1 MKKKIAL
8 MLSLLVV
15 ALLSLVACIKE
26 DPVDPHV
33 YVEHTAVAPTC
44 TDTGS
49 EFYYSC
55 SHCEKI
61 FDANKN
67 EISAIPT
74 VEANGHDFVLHEEV
88 SSTCSTKG
96 TLSHYT
102 CNDCSLIFD
111 LNKEVIDS
119 VEVDFDSTNHSSDP
133 TLIIAVAPAKT
144 AYVVGETFDTSG
156 MQIVYGCKDC
166 EGEILDTQFLTVTYQ
181 TEGATAFAMGD
192 TKVTLTYGELSIDVE
207 ITVGKK
213 QAVISGVEES
223 YQTVCK
229 TAPSIEASV
238 NYTELN
244 IAIEYFD
251 AEDNLIEVADLL
263 AGGEY
268 YVKVW
273 VEETADVSG
282 AEVVASVIVL
292 HEHDWR
298 NNSENWDKI
307 EYACT
312 CGDSNGVYVLNN
324 AISWVD
330 ERDISFDFSNLVV
343 GATSVAVDSVKKV
356 DGETLVDLEPTL
368 VEGFKYTYKV
378 EDFNVTEYTPYEL
391 HLKVALTVDGN
402 QIELDF
408 FGKYADGV
416 IKTAEDLSM
425 LVYTGTTIT
434 GYYVIA
440 NDIDASAFLVN
451 SATPCW
457 VDEGGFQ
464 GVLDGQGH
472 TVSNI
477 HVVGGIGL
485 FGAIGARA
493 KVVDVNFTNVKV
505 DVEYALAFA
514 VRNATFK
521 NVSIEFAKDSKILK
535 VAYTFNATTF
545 DNFTVKTGVECG
557 VPFLIDENVEN
568 AIPSGVTVTYYPTH
582 NVLFNSNGG
591 TSVEAIVV
599 TDGRAFDAPVAPVK
613 ASDDNY
619 DYDFAGWYVGEDL
632 YDFSA
637 PVTEDLVLDAK
648 WDAVEK
654 SPYGKVILNAKSQ
667 NLTKWDYGNAIAVT
681 ASTDDTY
688 GAIWSVVIDNIA
700 EQSLQHDPVDVEGF
714 ERVCFY
720 VYNPCAGTMR
730 LTIHGGYDDGWALK
744 TMELVGQSWT
754 KVEVSVSAF
763 EVATPGQ
770 IFLMIQ
776 DPSAVSVGGEWK
788 ITSFYGLKTGE
799 TAPDVEKPEEPEIPE
814 VDSNVLVDAKT
825 QTLTKWDIGGD
836 LTVTNS
842 TDLAYGDVW
851 NVTIGAMVEQS
862 ITHGA
867 IVTDGFERVYFYV
880 YNPCDYAVRLV
891 IHGGWTAW
899 NVQQIML
906 GSKTWAKVEV
916 DVSTFTTDVAGQIF
930 IVLQDPD
937 AVSVAGEWK
946 ITSFVGL
953 KEGEEAPAI
962 VNPVLVDAKTQTLT
976 RWDYGNEITVVNSTD
991 DTYGD
996 VMVMTVSDCG
1006 EQGFTHPVINTYDF
1020 DTVYFFVFN
1029 PCAYDVRFNVHGAT
1043 TWGAQTL
1050 LIPANSWTRI
1060 ELKAS
1065 LINENGAG
1073 KVGFVIQD
1081 PNAVSVAGEWKIT
1094 SFIGE

>member
-44 TDTGS
+44 TDKGS
-49 EFYYSC
+49 ELYYSC

-88 SSTCSTKG
+88 YATCSTKG

-102 CNDCSLIFD
+102 CNDCLLIFD

-133 TLIIAVAPAKT
+133 TLNIAVAPAKT

-156 MQIVYGCKDC
+156 MQLVYGCKDC
-166 EGEILDTQFLTVTYQ
+166 EGEIIDTQFLTITYQ
-181 TEGATAFAMGD
+181 TEGATAFAIGD
-192 TKVTLTYGELSIDVE
+192 TKVTLTYGDLSIDVE

-244 IAIEYFD
+244 IEIEYFD

-282 AEVVASVIVL
+282 AEVVASVIVS
-292 HEHDWR
+292 HERDWR
-298 NNSENWDKI
+298 NNSEDWDKI

-312 CGDSNGVYVLNN
+312 CGDSDGVYVLNN
-324 AISWVD
+324 VISWVD

-368 VEGFKYTYKV
+368 VEGLKYTYKV

-391 HLKVALTVDGN
+391 PLKVALTVDGN

-408 FGKYADGV
+408 FGKYVDGV

-440 NDIDASAFLVN
+440 NDIDASAFLAN

-521 NVSIEFAKDSKILK
+521 NVSVEFAKDSKILK
-535 VAYTFNATTF
+535 VAYTFNSSTF
-545 DNFTVKTGVECG
+545 ENFTVKTGVECG
-557 VPFLIDENVEN
+557 VPFLIDENAEN
-568 AIPSGVTVTYYPTH
+568 EIPSGVIVNYYPTH
-582 NVLFNSNGG
+582 TVSFNSNGG
-591 TSVEAIVV
+591 TQIDSVLV

-619 DYDFAGWYVGEDL
+619 HYDFAGWYVGEDL

-654 SPYGKVILNAKSQ
+654 SPYGKVVLNAKSQ

-720 VYNPCAGTMR
+720 VYNPCAGEIR
-730 LTIHGGYDDGWALK
+730 LVIHGGWTLWGAETVML
-744 TMELVGQSWT
+744 TAQSWN
-754 KVEVSVSAF
+754 KIELPVSVFA
-763 EVATPGQ
+763 EDDPGK

-776 DPSAVSVGGEWK
+776 DPDAVSVGGEWK

-814 VDSNVLVDAKT
+814 PTGNVLVDAKT
-825 QTLTKWDIGGD
+825 ATLTKWDIGND
-836 LTVTNS
+836 ITVTNS
-842 TDLAYGDVW
+842 TDAVYGDVW
-851 NVTIGAMVEQS
+851 NVTIGAMAEQS

-899 NVQQIML
+899 NVQQIKIE
-906 GSKTWAKVEV
+906 SKTWAKVEV

-976 RWDYGNEITVVNSTD
+976 KWDIGNDITVTNSTD
-991 DTYGD
+991 LAYGD
-996 VMVMTVSDCG
+996 VWNVTIG
-1006 EQGFTHPVINTYDF
+1006 ATAEQSITHGAILTDGFER
-1020 DTVYFFVFN
+1020 VYFYVYN
-1029 PCAYDVRFNVHGAT
+1029 PCDYAVRLVIHGGWTAWNVQQIKIESKTWAKVEVDVSTFT
-1043 TWGAQTL
+1043 TDV
-1050 LIPANSWTRI
+1050 
-1060 ELKAS
+1060 
-1065 LINENGAG
+1065 AG
-1073 KVGFVIQD
+1073 QIFIVLQD
-1081 PNAVSVAGEWKIT
+1081 PDAVSVAGEWKIT